1 MSVRTSTAR
10 IGRVATMVERRRAR
24 RAGRGQL
31 PVVLAATWLV
41 LVVLAAVVADWLP
54 LPHYDIPVGP
64 PRQPPGADA
73 VHLLGTD
80 EFGRSQLVRLMVGA
94 RVSLAVSVGAV
105 LLSITAGCVLGLIA
119 GFYARAAT
127 VIDLVLDAALAIPGL
142 VLLLAMTAVLGSD
155 LWTLG
160 LGLAIISVPPFARL
174 ARAITLSYADREF
187 VTASRVLGARGVR
200 TLFREILPNLVLPVG
215 SYAFVVVAWLMVT
228 EGSLSFLGLGVP
240 PPNPSW
246 GGSIASGQ
254 SYLATDPHL
263 VFLPAAVLLA
273 TIFAFNV
280 VGDHFHDRFG
290 VERPAGT

>member
-1 MSVRTSTAR
+1 MSVWTSAAR
-10 IGRVATMVERRRAR
+10 ISRAATVVGRGRAR
-24 RAGRGQL
+24 RAGRGRL

-73 VHLLGTD
+73 VYLLGTD

-94 RVSLAVSVGAV
+94 RVSLAVSIGAV

-119 GFYARAAT
+119 GFYVRAAK
-127 VIDLVLDAALAIPGL
+127 VIDLVLDAALAVPGL
-142 VLLLAMTAVLGSD
+142 VLLLAMTAVLGPD

-187 VTASRVLGARGVR
+187 VVASKVLGARGVR

-254 SYLATDPHL
+254 GYLATDPQL

-280 VGDHFHDRFG
+280 IGDHFQGRFG
-290 VERPAGT
+290 VERPTGT